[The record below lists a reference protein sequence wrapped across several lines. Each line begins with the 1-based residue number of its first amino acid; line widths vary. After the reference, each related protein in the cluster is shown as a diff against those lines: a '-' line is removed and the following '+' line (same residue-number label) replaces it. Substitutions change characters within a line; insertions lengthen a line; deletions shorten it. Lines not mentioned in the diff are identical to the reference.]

1 VSASD
6 VHALLAIQ
14 REALLSVRTTLHRAL
29 GEIDDDGETVVD
41 EVLVRYALKQISTP
55 GLDDADRALLRL
67 RDAESNAHT
76 WKRIADQR
84 QDEVRRLEGYRRDD
98 ARDRFGLL
106 DAIERVQNELRDA
119 RAVIAAYQGLV
130 GRAA

>member
-1 VSASD
+1 VNAPE
-6 VHALLAIQ
+6 VLALLAVQ
-14 REALLSVRTTLHRAL
+14 REALLNVRVTLHRAL
-29 GEIDDDGETVVD
+29 AEIDDDGETMVD
-41 EVLVRYALKQISTP
+41 EVLVRYALKQICTP
-55 GLDDADRALLRL
+55 GLDDADRALVRL

-106 DAIERVQNELRDA
+106 DALERVQNELRDA